1 MSAVFTDALP
11 THLGWVDWLR
21 RELAPSHERKVRTLI
36 LVCGTVLC
44 VIISMT
50 LQVPQLATSAYM
62 AFFISKENKKV
73 TTLAGVVGLTG
84 LTIGI
89 AASLLLYKFTSGHP
103 ELRIPSMAIVLFLG
117 LYASRILVIG
127 ALGFLLGFV
136 IAVTQSIGELVTSPE
151 QLVREILWIWVALA
165 YAVGLTVVL
174 NGLFLPK
181 PASPPPRLPK
191 PKSLLVPDAF
201 TNPAHVRFALK
212 VTLATMI
219 CYIIYSGVD
228 WFGIHTA
235 FITCTFIALESTG
248 ATLRKGILRTVGCII
263 GGLLALF
270 SLIYLVPHMET
281 IASLVVLV
289 ACVSALAAWVATG
302 TERIAYA
309 GLQIAFAFFYGLFQ
323 GYAPDTDLHN
333 VRNRVVGILL
343 GLIVTALVFHY
354 VWPER
359 ASDRL
364 RDVLR
369 EVFRQL
375 ARLLI
380 IPSAETPVKEGKP
393 SAETL
398 IAEISRELERA
409 RREAE
414 LASFEIEEPRFGDS
428 VSAGYLKTI
437 LSGAEHLSGLATS
450 LASESVWQEWQQL
463 PPDAQEAEAELR
475 KLVARRVERA
485 THGDSA
491 EDADANLSS
500 ALARWTEKI
509 QRLSLEGSRIAV
521 VSQVAAEAQQ
531 IGCHAECALLSQ
543 RNEEA
548 CAQTK
553 LRMPEP
559 ITSTT

>member
-11 THLGWVDWLR
+11 TQLGWVDWLR
-21 RELAPSHERKVRTLI
+21 RELAPSHDRKVRTLI
-36 LVCGTVLC
+36 LIGGTVLC

-73 TTLAGVVGLTG
+73 TTLAGVVGLIG

-89 AASLLLYKFTSGHP
+89 AASLLLYKLTSGHP

-117 LYASRILVIG
+117 MYASRILVIG
-127 ALGFLLGFV
+127 PLGFLVSFV
-136 IAVTQSIGELVTSPE
+136 IAVTQSIGELQPSPE
-151 QLVREILWIWVALA
+151 KLVREILWIWVAVA

-174 NGLFLPK
+174 NRLFLPK
-181 PASPPPRLPK
+181 PAGPPQQRPK

-219 CYIIYSGVD
+219 CYLLYTGVD

-270 SLIYLVPHMET
+270 SIIYLVP
-281 IASLVVLV
+281 
-289 ACVSALAAWVATG
+289 CVSALAGWVATG

-359 ASDRL
+359 AIDRL

-380 IPSAETPVKEGKP
+380 IPSPETPVKEAKP
-393 SAETL
+393 RAETL
-398 IAEISRELERA
+398 IAEISRELDQA

-414 LASFEIEEPRFGDS
+414 LTSFEIDASRPHGSDPLGSLE
-428 VSAGYLKTI
+428 TI
-437 LSGAEHLSGLATS
+437 LSRAEHVSALAASLSS
-450 LASESVWQEWQQL
+450 DSSWQEWQQL
-463 PPDAQEAEAELR
+463 PSDAQQAESELR

-485 THGDSA
+485 TYGDSA
-491 EDADANLSS
+491 EDADGNLSS

-531 IGCHAECALLSQ
+531 IGCQAECALLSQ
-543 RNEEA
+543 
-548 CAQTK
+548 
-553 LRMPEP
+553 
-559 ITSTT
+559 